1 MQKLRSQGEE
11 GQGKEEETRGQG
23 ISADDAGGGTRRE
36 HTVAEGTWPKVD
48 VLKKEVNEAFR
59 KKWKKPRGQRID

>member
-1 MQKLRSQGEE
+1 LQKLRSQGEE

-48 VLKKEVNEAFR
+48 VLKKRLMKDSERSGRNPEAEE
-59 KKWKKPRGQRID
+59 

>member
-48 VLKKEVNEAFR
+48 VLKKRLMKHSERSGRNPEA
-59 KKWKKPRGQRID
+59 KE

>member
-1 MQKLRSQGEE
+1 MQKLRNQGEE

-48 VLKKEVNEAFR
+48 VLKKRLMKDSERSGRNPEA
-59 KKWKKPRGQRID
+59 KE

>member
-48 VLKKEVNEAFR
+48 VLKKKKEV
-59 KKWKKPRGQRID
+59 K

>member
-48 VLKKEVNEAFR
+48 VLKKRLMKDSERSGRNPEA
-59 KKWKKPRGQRID
+59 KE

>member
-48 VLKKEVNEAFR
+48 VLKKKRLMKDSERSGRNPEA
-59 KKWKKPRGQRID
+59 KE